1 MNTKKIIDYL
11 ERRLT
16 DWRAARIT
24 LADMWSDAW
33 AEYASTPRAYE
44 WLRRN
49 GMYVKPKIEERTG
62 NIEDD
67 WKHRIHTG
75 KVFEITE
82 ILYAYFMQATFST
95 EIWFKVRPVN
105 AEDKNRARLINQVMV
120 DMLKTSKF
128 RIYFGTWLRQLL
140 VTGTSSYVPS
150 WCSKSKC
157 FKHKV
162 ISNHRIYLNPCSPI
176 VESDVFLATTVNRAW
191 LMSNKER
198 YNLLTDS
205 LVKKIKGDNS
215 TEQADEDSDK
225 TLYNIDTI
233 REAEDNITLYEF
245 WGTVYDDYEYLGDS
259 CYAVMCDSKLIHFE
273 SERPN
278 PIIAC
283 NYIQLMNMPY
293 GISNITSSMG
303 LVYADRSFLNLRL
316 DNLSSLVHNVI
327 EYVEDM
333 VIDPDFRYFPGAK
346 IPVKE
351 KGSISSIAN
360 ASPQFPLSYQEE
372 QALDARMNRN
382 AGTIPTVGTGSVRKA
397 ERVTAQEIEASRQV
411 GGTRINQNYQDIE
424 QGSINR
430 MLEALYRLM
439 AKYGGKYKGSVV
451 DVELGEYVNIES
463 DLKILCSADMKFI
476 LEGSQAVL
484 TDENEAAK
492 LQEFALFASQNEMLA
507 QQVNWQELLK
517 RIADLS
523 GFKDPEM
530 LLVEQQGQPA
540 MSELVNEQ
548 ESEAQF
554 PTQAQQDA
562 INSNIAADGGVDA
575 INQVVKGA
583 SLGG

>member
-1 MNTKKIIDYL
+1 MNHKKIIDYL

-16 DWRAARIT
+16 DWRAARVT

-62 NIEDD
+62 DIETD

-82 ILYAYFMQATFST
+82 ILWAYFMQATFST
-95 EIWFKVRPVN
+95 EMWFKVRPVH

-120 DMLKTSKF
+120 DMLKHSKF

-140 VTGTSSYVPS
+140 VTGTSCYVPT
-150 WCSKSKC
+150 WCNKSKC

-176 VESDVFLATTVNRAW
+176 IESDMFLATTVNRAW
-191 LMSNKER
+191 LTANKER
-198 YNLLTDS
+198 YNLLNDS
-205 LVKKIKGDNS
+205 LIKKIRGDNS
-215 TEQADEDSDK
+215 IEQSEEDTEK
-225 TLYNIDTI
+225 TLYNVDNI
-233 REAEDNITLYEF
+233 RDSEDNITLYEF
-245 WGTVYDDYEYLGDS
+245 WGTVYDEYEYLGDR

-273 SERPN
+273 EDKAN
-278 PIIAC
+278 DIIAC
-283 NYIQLMNMPY
+283 NFIQLVNMPY
-293 GISNITSSMG
+293 GVSNITSSLG

-333 VIDPDFRYFPGAK
+333 VIDPEFKYFPGAK

-351 KGSISSIAN
+351 KGSISSVPN

-372 QALDARMNRN
+372 QALDSRMNRN

-439 AKYGGKYKGSVV
+439 AKYGGQYKGVV
-451 DVELGEYVNIES
+451 MDVELGEEVTVDS
-463 DLKILCSADMKFI
+463 DLKMLCAADMKFI

-507 QQVNWQELLK
+507 QQVNWQEIIK
-517 RIADLS
+517 RIADLT

-530 LLVEQQGQPA
+530 LLSQPQAAPEMSQLVNGEQQDVQ
-540 MSELVNEQ
+540 V
-548 ESEAQF
+548 
-554 PTQAQQDA
+554 PTQAQQLA
-562 INSNIAADGGVDA
+562 INSNIAADGGASA
-575 INQVVKGA
+575 INQLVQGA